1 MKNKVFRGIVLAASV
16 VCCSL
21 CLCATPVATLTAE
34 AAVRETT
41 ISPQADI
48 KEWVLKEEDGKLW
61 KRLWN
66 ASKLK
71 WETDWIYVRDL

>member
-1 MKNKVFRGIVLAASV
+1 MKNKILKSIVVAASII
-16 VCCSL
+16 CCSL
-21 CLCATPVATLTAE
+21 CLCAAPTVTLSVQ
-34 AAVRETT
+34 AAASETT

-48 KEWVLKEEDGKLW
+48 KEWVTKEEDGKLW

-66 ASKLK
+66 ATKAR

>member
-1 MKNKVFRGIVLAASV
+1 MKNKIIRSVVLAASV

-21 CLCATPVATLTAE
+21 CLCATPAVTLSAQ
-34 AAVRETT
+34 AAAGETT
-41 ISPQADI
+41 VSPQADI

-66 ASKLK
+66 ASTFR